1 MTISADLLA
10 LSEPFLRTQMA
21 DLVSTSALV
30 LPEPVRVLRA
40 SVVRKAT
47 AGTPAVDLFD
57 EFLDVFA
64 ALERDAIL
72 RSTGSTDLATRA
84 RERRGEWTTDT
95 THTREY
101 FLLVTETGSPLG
113 AAATGAPLLENLAA
127 IDCEVFPV
135 RVPSEDP
142 RRREHPGRREDSGRP
157 EPAGSRE
164 DPGPW
169 EDAAFDA
176 LFALVHGFMAELGRT
191 KAFMFTEHLRVPTE
205 GFTSLAQGSTE
216 ARDDARVRGASAVGR
231 PAMFVPAEGRPV
243 VALGPDRGSLFAD
256 DPALVRMQRHGFRL
270 TQIERC
276 SVLRPGA
283 DLPDAEVPAGLVP
296 ITWVGDAPAE
306 HLQRIADINTVFE
319 RDVPK
324 GDASFEPA
332 VFTVER
338 VLEHQEVRRAKGV
351 TAYGTALLDPAAGE
365 PGSGGILVGLTAF
378 GVSKGDEHGF
388 QGATVTRPEYRGRG
402 LAKALKLL
410 NARNLAAHAPHVTR
424 VYTWN
429 AAENAPM
436 LAINNAVGFVPVLV
450 EGQWEKHEGER
461 NEGERNNGT
470 HPS

>member
-1 MTISADLLA
+1 MS
-10 LSEPFLRTQMA
+10 
-21 DLVSTSALV
+21 
-30 LPEPVRVLRA
+30 
-40 SVVRKAT
+40 KAT
-47 AGTPAVDLFD
+47 AGTPAIDLFD
-57 EFLDVFA
+57 EFLDVLA

-72 RSTGSTDLATRA
+72 RSTGSTDLATSA

-113 AAATGAPLLENLAA
+113 AAAVGAPLLENLDA
-127 IDCEVFPV
+127 IDAEVFP
-135 RVPSEDP
+135 
-142 RRREHPGRREDSGRP
+142 G
-157 EPAGSRE
+157 
-164 DPGPW
+164 PGPRG
-169 EDAAFDA
+169 EPGLREKSGPRAEPVFDL
-176 LFALVHGFMAELGRT
+176 LFSLVVACMTELGRT
-191 KAFMFTEHLRVPTE
+191 KAFMFTEHLCVPTE
-205 GFTSLAQGSTE
+205 GFTDPARGSVTAGAE
-216 ARDDARVRGASAVGR
+216 VRGASAI
-231 PAMFVPAEGRPV
+231 FVPAEGRPV

-283 DLPDAEVPAGLVP
+283 GLPDAEVPAGLVP

-378 GVSKGDEHGF
+378 GVSEGDEHGF

-429 AAENAPM
+429 AAENSPM

-450 EGQWEKHEGER
+450 EGQWEK
-461 NEGERNNGT
+461 NTGERNNGT